1 LTFQES
7 DRDDRFLV
15 WRGDDRIGWI
25 EDADGLFI
33 GFLDEPY
40 AIVARS
46 STLEQCTV
54 AVYRAWCRFNNFGLD
69 FLEPEDT
76 E

>member
-1 LTFQES
+1 LTFADPGSGE
-7 DRDDRFLV
+7 RFLV

-25 EDADGLFI
+25 EDADGLFV

-40 AIVARS
+40 AIVARVA
-46 STLEQCTV
+46 TLEKCTV
-54 AVYRAWCRFNNFGLD
+54 AVYRAWCRLHNFGLN
-69 FLEPEDT
+69 FLTPEDR